1 MKTRVISAI
10 ILTLIFIPFL
20 YLGGIPFASLMLV
33 LGIFSLREMLNLKKD
48 RVMPFIIQLLA
59 YLSLSFL
66 ILVDYDSTDIAIVL
80 DYKMLTFLVFALI
93 MPIVLIN
100 DDKKY
105 NIEDALYVLGSVL
118 FLGLSF
124 NLLVLTRNYSLDY
137 LLYFFAITISTDVF
151 AFVIGKLVGIH
162 KLAKDISPNKT
173 IEGLIGGTV
182 MGTFIPVMFYITVI
196 DSNFSLQLLL
206 LVTISLSLISQLGD
220 LVFSA
225 IKRHFKIKD
234 FSNMIPGHGG
244 ILDRFDS
251 IIFVILGA
259 ILFLGI
265 I

>member
-10 ILTLIFIPFL
+10 ILVIIFVPFM
-20 YLGGIPFASLMLV
+20 YLGGIPFAALMLA
-33 LGIFSLREMLNLKKD
+33 LGILSLREMLNLKKD
-48 RVMPFIIQLLA
+48 KVMPFIIQILA
-59 YLSLSFL
+59 YLALSFL
-66 ILVDYDSTDIAIVL
+66 ILVDYESSNIEIVL
-80 DYKMLTFLVFALI
+80 DYRMLTFLVFALI

-124 NLLVLTRNYSLDY
+124 NLLVLTRNYSLEY
-137 LLYFFAITISTDVF
+137 LLYFFAVTVSTDVF
-151 AFVIGKLVGIH
+151 AFVFGRLVGRH
-162 KLAKDISPNKT
+162 KLIEEISPNKT

-182 MGTFIPVMFYITVI
+182 MGTFVPTVFYMTVI
-196 DSNFSLQLLL
+196 NPDISMQVLL

-234 FSNMIPGHGG
+234 FSNLIPGHGG

-259 ILFLGI
+259 VLFLSI